1 MSRKMERILLPR
13 DHGLATTKS
22 KNEEFVL
29 SGRDKSQTEEN
40 SEVACCRS
48 DEMTAEDGHEK

>member
-1 MSRKMERILLPR
+1 MERILLPR
-13 DHGLATTKS
+13 DQGLATTKS

-40 SEVACCRS
+40 SEVACCR
-48 DEMTAEDGHEK
+48 